1 MTCLPFL
8 TELSLVGETDIK
20 EKSPVSGARKE
31 ENKRNE
37 SVQWGWVWPC
47 SGWGS
52 GLPEAV
58 MSELSWREG
67 KSSQTDDEDKTLKA
81 EETACAKVPG
91 QEGGLKTLSW
101 ALGRI

>member
-1 MTCLPFL
+1 
-8 TELSLVGETDIK
+8 
-20 EKSPVSGARKE
+20 
-31 ENKRNE
+31 
-37 SVQWGWVWPC
+37 
-47 SGWGS
+47 
-52 GLPEAV
+52 

-81 EETACAKVPG
+81 EETACAEVPG